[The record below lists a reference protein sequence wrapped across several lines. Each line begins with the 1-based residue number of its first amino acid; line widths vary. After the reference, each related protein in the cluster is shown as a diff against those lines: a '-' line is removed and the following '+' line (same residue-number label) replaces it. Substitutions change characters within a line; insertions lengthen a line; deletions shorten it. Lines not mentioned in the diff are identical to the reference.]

1 MDLIGKT
8 TINPFLFYSGKI
20 LGYITWIVL
29 FLLIVKIN
37 VLELNSFRFNTY
49 LSYITLIIGLIYI
62 VFSIINLGR
71 STRLGIPSED
81 TIFKKKGLYKYSRN
95 PMYVGFNLWTISAM
109 VYTLNIWI
117 ILMGLYSILIYH
129 LIILGEERFMEG
141 RFGYDYMSYKTKVRR
156 YL

>member
-49 LSYITLIIGLIYI
+49 LSYITL
-62 VFSIINLGR
+62 IINLGR

>member
-1 MDLIGKT
+1 
-8 TINPFLFYSGKI
+8 
-20 LGYITWIVL
+20 
-29 FLLIVKIN
+29 
-37 VLELNSFRFNTY
+37 
-49 LSYITLIIGLIYI
+49 
-62 VFSIINLGR
+62 
-71 STRLGIPSED
+71 
-81 TIFKKKGLYKYSRN
+81 
-95 PMYVGFNLWTISAM
+95 MYVGFNLWTISAM